1 MPFLQTVV
9 SPRRFSPFCDATLH
23 PLLSLSIKN
32 PMLECN
38 HRFSHYSPV
47 SNRRIV
53 KSISCSGSTK
63 SRRPKPEPEPEP
75 EAGSNQ
81 RARPKTRSRSGQPKD
96 VVSSNTDKNSAE
108 TFPTTIPRKPRRGR
122 RSEAVAVEDLVRDS
136 LERTFATIRQQNE
149 NALENYENIM
159 KEREGDNSETEN
171 GANDNDSDEKE
182 EDGGEGTEKKIVIE
196 EESKNWPLDAD
207 VGWGIR
213 ASEYFEKHPIKNVV
227 GEDGYQIDWEGEID
241 DNWVQEINCLEWESF
256 AFHPSP
262 LIVLVFERYNRA
274 TDNWKNLKEL
284 EKAVKVYWKAKD
296 RLPPRAV
303 KIDINIET
311 DLAYALKVKEC
322 PQILFL
328 RGQRVVYRE
337 KELRSA
343 DELVQMIAFF
353 YYNAKKP
360 AWIDDEA
367 VNYRY

>member
-1 MPFLQTVV
+1 MVFIQSVV

-23 PLLSLSIKN
+23 PLSSLSIKN
-32 PMLECN
+32 PMLECS
-38 HRFSHYSPV
+38 HSFSHYAPV
-47 SNRRIV
+47 SSRRIV

-63 SRRPKPEPEPEP
+63 SHPKPESEAEP

-81 RARPKTRSRSGQPKD
+81 RARPKARSRSGQPKD
-96 VVSSNTDKNSAE
+96 MASNNDVKNSAE

-122 RSEAVAVEDLVRDS
+122 RSEAVAVEDIVRDT
-136 LERTFATIRQQNE
+136 LEHTFATIRQQNE
-149 NALENYENIM
+149 DALENYENIM
-159 KEREGDNSETEN
+159 KEKDVDNSETES
-171 GANDNDSDEKE
+171 GDNYDDNDEKE
-182 EDGGEGTEKKIVIE
+182 EDGGEGTGKKMVIE
-196 EESKNWPLDAD
+196 EESKSWPLDAD
-207 VGWGIR
+207 VGWGVR
-213 ASEYFEKHPIKNVV
+213 ASEYFENHPIKNVV
-227 GEDGYQIDWEGEID
+227 GEDGCQIDWEGEID

-284 EKAVKVYWKAKD
+284 EKAVKVYWKAKN

-303 KIDINIET
+303 KIDINIER

-328 RGQRVVYRE
+328 RGDRIVYRE
-337 KELRSA
+337 KELRTA

-360 AWIDDEA
+360 SWIDDKA
-367 VNYRY
+367 LYFRH